1 MSYRSV
7 YGLTDEEA
15 AVLESDDEEFYSDAD
30 NHSTRPQTDD
40 VSDFSDGEE
49 VKERGI
55 FDDTE
60 LESRVLI
67 KGSWRSWSWWAKYV
81 Y

>member
-15 AVLESDDEEFYSDAD
+15 AVLESDDEEFYGGVD
-30 NHSTRPQTDD
+30 NHSTRPQTDG

-55 FDDTE
+55 LDDTE
-60 LESRVLI
+60 LESWVLI
-67 KGSWRSWSWWAKYV
+67 KGSWRSGSWWAKYV